1 MRFFRQETKPD
12 RQMIRNADEIWLQTN
27 AISHPLYNNVTDIA
41 RAHNVPIRYFRFA
54 SATRCAEQMIKAQ
67 SA

>member
-1 MRFFRQETKPD
+1 MRFLRHETKPD

-41 RAHNVPIRYFRFA
+41 RAHNVPIRYFRCA
-54 SATRCAEQMIKAQ
+54 SATKCAEQMIKAQ